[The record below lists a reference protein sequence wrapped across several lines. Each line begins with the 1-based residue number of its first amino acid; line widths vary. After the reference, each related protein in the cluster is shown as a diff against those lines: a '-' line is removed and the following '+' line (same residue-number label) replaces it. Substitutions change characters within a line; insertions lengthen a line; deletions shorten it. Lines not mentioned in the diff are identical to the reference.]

1 MGIYAKN
8 GLNKLPLNF
17 SHLFSDLQESVSKLL
32 ADLKQ
37 ERIKYNY
44 KLPEFKIGYRECG
57 FNDQK
62 KENPSSQQEVERCT
76 TPELN
81 KNDYPTSMNQFSPI
95 SSISSEPSILEA
107 THLISQ
113 LKDSS
118 VSTLKTCDNSEFRNG
133 LSNLD
138 HEIFRIRKSLKVP

>member
-1 MGIYAKN
+1 MAKN
-8 GLNKLPLNF
+8 GFNKLSRNF
-17 SHLFSDLQESVSKLL
+17 SLLFSDLQESVSKLL

-44 KLPEFKIGYRECG
+44 KLPEIKIGYRECG
-57 FNDQK
+57 FDNQK
-62 KENPSSQQEVERCT
+62 KENSDSKQEVERCT
-76 TPELN
+76 TPDLN
-81 KNDYPTSMNQFSPI
+81 MNDHPASMNQLSPI
-95 SSISSEPSILEA
+95 SSISSEPSILVA

-133 LSNLD
+133 LNKLD
-138 HEIFRIRKSLKVP
+138 HEIFRIQNFLNVP